1 MTEII
6 EKSLYNWELN
16 IKFYPKSH
24 KYKLGKET
32 ILSVSTICWVVDK
45 SWPLVGWATNLA
57 RDYLLGLPAEARTD
71 EEVVRACLKHKEKKE
86 ESADI
91 GTQAHARAENYIKTG
106 AVSLP
111 EDQRVANA
119 VNGFLSW
126 ITENEVKFEKSELL
140 VYSKE
145 DNYVGITDAI
155 GSVNG
160 KRYLIDFKTSNKIR
174 LLEYWMQTSAYKK
187 AYEEETGD
195 KLDWIL
201 IVKFAKEEADK
212 DWNPIP
218 PFEVQEVVDIDYF
231 FKAFK
236 SAKVLKEAVK
246 KYDKF

>member
-6 EKSLYNWELN
+6 EKALYNWEVS

-24 KYKLGKET
+24 QYKLGKET

-45 SWPLVGWATNLA
+45 SWPLVNWATNLA
-57 RDYLLGLPAEARTD
+57 KDYLLGLPAEARTD
-71 EEVVRACLKHKEKKE
+71 EEVVRACLKHKEQKE

-91 GTQAHARAENYIKTG
+91 GTQAHARAENYIKTW

-111 EDQRVANA
+111 DDQRVANA

-201 IVKFAKEEADK
+201 IVKFAKEEVDK
-212 DWNPIP
+212 DWNPIAS
-218 PFEVQEVVDIDYF
+218 FEVQEVVDIDYF
-231 FKAFK
+231 FNAFK